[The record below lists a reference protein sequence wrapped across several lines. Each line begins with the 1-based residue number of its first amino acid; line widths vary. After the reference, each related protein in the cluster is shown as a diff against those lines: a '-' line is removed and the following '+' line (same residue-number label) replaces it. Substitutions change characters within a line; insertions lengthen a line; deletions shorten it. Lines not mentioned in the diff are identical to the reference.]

1 MKNQKK
7 WVYGT
12 RTEKWELVGE
22 KDRDFDYA
30 ISQEKMKEIG
40 FDVAMVLYLSPRIF

>member
-1 MKNQKK
+1 MKTQKK

-12 RTEKWELVGE
+12 RSEKWELVGE

-30 ISQEKMKEIG
+30 ISQKKMKEIG
-40 FDVAMVLYLSPRIF
+40 FEVAKERYLSPRIY